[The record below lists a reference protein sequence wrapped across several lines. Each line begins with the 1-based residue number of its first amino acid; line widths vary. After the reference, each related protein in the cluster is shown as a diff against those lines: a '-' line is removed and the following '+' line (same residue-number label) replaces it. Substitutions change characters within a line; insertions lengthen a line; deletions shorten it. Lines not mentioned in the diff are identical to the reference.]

1 MKKRLVLAMV
11 LLSVGPVHDA
21 VLAGSL
27 EAPAPAMKTFQQS
40 GPRTPI
46 RGSGPVTIATPGSY
60 YLTSNINVTGTTGVI
75 ITASNVTLDL
85 NGFTIAGSQD
95 NFGVVMGSNTL
106 HVVVRNG
113 TIRNFAQGLLNTGI
127 TTVSLSNLRITFAQ
141 VSDDRNTL
149 RTVKA

>member
-27 EAPAPAMKTFQQS
+27 EAPAPTMKTFQQS
-40 GPRTPI
+40 GPRTLI

-60 YLTSNINVTGTTGVI
+60 YLTSNINVAGTTGVI

-85 NGFTIAGSQD
+85 NGFTVAGNLDS
-95 NFGVVMGSNTL
+95 FGVVMGGNTL
-106 HVVVRNG
+106 NVVVRNG
-113 TIRNFAQGLLNTGI
+113 TIRNLL
-127 TTVSLSNLRITFAQ
+127 SLEEAVRITL
-141 VSDDRNTL
+141 VLESPICRSKKCS
-149 RTVKA
+149 RC